1 MTEPRDKQMP
11 RRGHG
16 RTTGGSSSAASRDV
30 ARDRERRD
38 QMIQDEE
45 NLERAGRTIPPGACL
60 DTPPHLEEFDRSY
73 IREYSEDVVM
83 RRPID
88 THAHPVL
95 NYVGKLKMVEEAH
108 ESNPYEQPK
117 DLEIDYRFWNELH
130 SNFYAS
136 VNFNFKKSKVVKMQY
151 VDWEEMKAKNESE
164 FNKVIKAFELFG
176 LTDIMSFRYNW
187 NKKVLA

>member
-1 MTEPRDKQMP
+1 
-11 RRGHG
+11 
-16 RTTGGSSSAASRDV
+16 
-30 ARDRERRD
+30 
-38 QMIQDEE
+38 MIQDEE
-45 NLERAGRTIPPGACL
+45 NLERAGRTIPPGACP

-88 THAHPVL
+88 TCNHLVL

-117 DLEIDYRFWNELH
+117 DLGIDYRFWNEFH

-136 VNFNFKKSKVVKMQY
+136 VNFNSKKSKVIKMQY
-151 VDWEEMKAKNESE
+151 VDWEEMKGKNEPA
-164 FNKVIKAFELFG
+164 FNKVIKAYELYG
-176 LTDIMSFRYNW
+176 LTDVVSF
-187 NKKVLA
+187 K